1 MEALAPDHTDSRRR
15 GPAIFLVLLLSIF
28 AASPSWAGPSASA
41 GRIVVDAEAKCAS
54 GTSET
59 AKRANPAHP
68 PGLLGATPGVLTDLL
83 YVRPASCGTANR
95 GDGQAAPRFSSY
107 RARAPPAL

>member
-1 MEALAPDHTDSRRR
+1 MDALVPDDTDSWRR

-28 AASPSWAGPSASA
+28 AASPSWAGPSAGAS
-41 GRIVVDAEAKCAS
+41 RIVIEAEAKCVS

-68 PGLLGATPGVLTDLL
+68 PGLLGVTPRVLTHQL
-83 YVRPASCGTANR
+83 YVRPASCGTAKS
-95 GDGQAAPRFSSY
+95 GDRPAGARFYSY
-107 RARAPPAL
+107 RARAPPAS